1 MFATMEEV
9 TDDRKVQQGDF
20 VVIDFAGICEGESST
35 ELKAEN
41 YFLEI
46 GSKRFVPGFEEQLID
61 MTKGETKTIK
71 VTYPEDYR
79 EKKYAGKDVLFDV
92 TVKSLKE
99 KRMPALD
106 ENFIK
111 NFEKYNSLEDLKND
125 LRKSL
130 EEEAA
135 RLTETNLQNK
145 IMEKLL
151 QVNEFDVPASLV
163 ERQIFYMMSD
173 MVRRMTSAGMD
184 EKSATELCLN
194 MRDNFKDE
202 ATKEV
207 KAFLLFKKIAEKE
220 KIIVETA
227 DADEHIRQL
236 AVKYGK
242 DYELIKKG
250 YENEEKMENLKLDLA
265 QKKVFDFI
273 VQSAN
278 IKTVEKQ
285 GIYGVEVKS

>member
-1 MFATMEEV
+1 
-9 TDDRKVQQGDF
+9 
-20 VVIDFAGICEGESST
+20 
-35 ELKAEN
+35 
-41 YFLEI
+41 
-46 GSKRFVPGFEEQLID
+46 
-61 MTKGETKTIK
+61 
-71 VTYPEDYR
+71 
-79 EKKYAGKDVLFDV
+79 
-92 TVKSLKE
+92 
-99 KRMPALD
+99 
-106 ENFIK
+106 
-111 NFEKYNSLEDLKND
+111 
-125 LRKSL
+125 
-130 EEEAA
+130 
-135 RLTETNLQNK
+135 
-145 IMEKLL
+145 
-151 QVNEFDVPASLV
+151 
-163 ERQIFYMMSD
+163 
-173 MVRRMTSAGMD
+173 MTSAGMD

-236 AVKYGK
+236 AAKYGK

-250 YENEEKMENLKLDLA
+250 YENEEKMENLKLDLT

-278 IKTVEKQ
+278 IKTIEKE